1 MTIDVVNT
9 ALALNRR
16 PAVTGEAG
24 ASAARSRPAL
34 TPLTFLPT

>member
-16 PAVTGEAG
+16 PAVTGETG
-24 ASAARSRPAL
+24 ASTAPEPGDA
-34 TPLTFLPT
+34 PTGTGTR